1 MPMQVSNKVLLKFLE
16 LVPATR
22 FSSKPAHKD
31 TFGHY
36 QHSENMPGFIS
47 EKERLGGKLNARSL

>member
-1 MPMQVSNKVLLKFLE
+1 MLMPVSKLTLITILG
-16 LVPATR
+16 LVAATR

-31 TFGHY
+31 TFDNY

-47 EKERLGGKLNARSL
+47 EKERLRGKINARSL